1 MSGVSELSR
10 EELKVLRELAGSLLD
25 ELFGPSFT
33 VTIEF
38 HITEEGKNLFEKAVE
53 KPKET
58 YDKLLDFFKNEVT
71 LKMMM
76 QIVDKRISKKQ
87 ARTKGV
93 MQSLIEAMKRDD
105 KEGVV
110 RALRE
115 LLVYLTQG
123 AGLLSKI

>member
-1 MSGVSELSR
+1 MGISELSR
-10 EELKVLRELAGSLLD
+10 EELKILRELAGSLLD

-38 HITEEGKNLFEKAVE
+38 HVTEEGKNLFEEAVE

-58 YDKLLDFFKNEVT
+58 YDRLLDFFKNEVT
-71 LKMMM
+71 LKIIM

-87 ARTKGV
+87 VRTKGV
-93 MQSLIEAMKRDD
+93 MQGLIEAMKRDD

-110 RALRE
+110 QALRE
-115 LLVYLTQG
+115 LLVYLTQD

>member
-1 MSGVSELSR
+1 LGISELSR
-10 EELKVLRELAGSLLD
+10 EELKILRELAGSLLD

-38 HITEEGKNLFEKAVE
+38 HVTEEGKNLFEEAVE

-58 YDKLLDFFKNEVT
+58 YDRLLDFFKNEVT
-71 LKMMM
+71 LKIIM

-87 ARTKGV
+87 VRTKGV
-93 MQSLIEAMKRDD
+93 MQGLIEAMKRDD

-110 RALRE
+110 QALRE
-115 LLVYLTQG
+115 LLVYLTQD